1 MKVIEDVSTIERSF
15 EVISSCIDTI
25 FTEEEAWAA
34 SDCTKKEL
42 TQFLEGMQSAQF
54 KMIEDFF
61 TTMYKLSHT
70 FKVKNPKTGVES
82 GNVGGLTSFFAL
94 IMGHISLES
103 YYQLTS
109 HCCSSIRNT

>member
-1 MKVIEDVSTIERSF
+1 MKYPSLKQFIEENFEFEGNEDVSTIERSF

-61 TTMYKLSHT
+61 TTMPKLSHT
-70 FKVKNPKTGVES
+70 FKVRNPKTGVES
-82 GNVGGLTSFFAL
+82 EVTLEGLTSFFA
-94 IMGHISLES
+94 
-103 YYQLTS
+103 
-109 HCCSSIRNT
+109 